1 MKGRKRL
8 TAALSAAAIGA
19 VALVAV
25 PVSLAAFASGA
36 ENGGDIVSAA
46 NDFRAPLVTAAAVGK
61 SAGGAT
67 GFVKQGGEYFVYANV
82 AADTGNPA
90 SGIAVVRA
98 DVSNLTT
105 GSSAVTLT
113 AGSFS
118 AGGTAY
124 GYRSAALTAN
134 PVLAEGA
141 KAFTVTTTDNAT
153 NANSLGGSVTVDN
166 TPPKASDV
174 QTTNVAGGTNGL
186 AEQGDTLVLSVSEP
200 VEPESI
206 LAGWNGAATNVTV
219 RIVDNSL
226 LGLGLGNDVVQIFNA
241 ANTTA
246 LPLGSV
252 DLGRSDYVTGLVG
265 GNVKFGATGTKS
277 TMTMSG
283 STITVVLGTYEGE
296 GLLGSNRIT
305 AGGNGTAVWTPT
317 ATPFDRA
324 ANAMSTAT
332 ATATESG
339 PAGKEF

>member
-1 MKGRKRL
+1 MRGRKRL
-8 TAALSAAAIGA
+8 TAALSAAAIGV
-19 VALVAV
+19 VALAAV

-46 NDFRAPLVTAAAVGK
+46 SDFRPPLVTAAVVGK
-61 SAGGAT
+61 SVGGAT

-90 SGIAVVRA
+90 SGIAAVRA
-98 DVSNLTT
+98 DVSSVTA
-105 GSSAVTLT
+105 GSSAVTLA

-118 AGGTAY
+118 AGGVAY
-124 GYRSAALTAN
+124 GYRGAALTAN
-134 PVLAEGA
+134 ASLAEGS
-141 KAFTVTTTDNAT
+141 KSFSVTATDNAG

-174 QTTNVAGGTNGL
+174 QTTNVGGGTNGL
-186 AEQGDTLVLSVSEP
+186 AEQGDTLILTASEP

-206 LAGWNGAATNVTV
+206 LAGWTGTATNVTV

-226 LGLGLGNDVVQIFNA
+226 LGLGLGDDVVQVFNS
-241 ANTTA
+241 ANTTV

-265 GNVKFGATGTKS
+265 GNIKFGATGTKS

-283 STITVVLGTYEGE
+283 NTITVVLGTYEGE
-296 GLLGSNRIT
+296 GLLGANRIT
-305 AGGNGTAVWTPT
+305 AGGTGTAVWTPT
-317 ATPFDRA
+317 ATPYDRA
-324 ANAMSTAT
+324 ANAMSTA
-332 ATATESG
+332 AASESG
-339 PAGKEF
+339 PADKEF

>member
-8 TAALSAAAIGA
+8 AAALSAAAIGA
-19 VALVAV
+19 VALAAV
-25 PVSLAAFASGA
+25 PVSLAAFSASTESVG
-36 ENGGDIVSAA
+36 NIVSAA
-46 NDFRAPLVTAAAVGK
+46 SDFRPPLVTATVVGK
-61 SAGGAT
+61 SIGGAT

-90 SGIAVVRA
+90 SGIAGVRA
-98 DVSNLTT
+98 DVSTVTT
-105 GSSAVTLT
+105 GSTAVTLT

-118 AGGTAY
+118 AGGVPY

-134 PVLAEGA
+134 AVLAEGA
-141 KAFTVTTTDNAT
+141 KAFTATATDNAL

-166 TPPKASDV
+166 TAPKASDV
-174 QTTNVAGGTNGL
+174 QTTNVGGGTNGL

-200 VEPESI
+200 VEAESI
-206 LAGWNGAATNVTV
+206 LAGWNGTATNVTV

-226 LGLGLGNDVVQIFNA
+226 LGLGLGNDIVQIFNS
-241 ANTTA
+241 ANTAA

-283 STITVVLGTYEGE
+283 NTITVVLGTYEGE
-296 GLLGSNRIT
+296 GLLGSNRQT

-317 ATPFDRA
+317 ATPYDRA

-332 ATATESG
+332 ATESG
-339 PAGKEF
+339 PADKEF

>member
-8 TAALSAAAIGA
+8 TATLSAAAIGA
-19 VALVAV
+19 VALAAV
-25 PVSLAAFASGA
+25 PVSLAAFGAST

-46 NDFRAPLVTAAAVGK
+46 SDFRPPLVTAAVVGK
-61 SAGGAT
+61 SVGGAA

-90 SGIAVVRA
+90 SGIAAVRA
-98 DVSNLTT
+98 DVSSVTT
-105 GSSAVTLT
+105 GASAVTLN

-118 AGGTAY
+118 AGGVSY
-124 GYRSAALTAN
+124 GYRGAALTAN
-134 PVLAEGA
+134 AILTEGA
-141 KAFTVTTTDNAT
+141 RAFTVTATDNAA

-166 TPPKASDV
+166 TAPKASDV
-174 QTTNVAGGTNGL
+174 QTTNVGGGTNGL
-186 AEQGDTLVLSVSEP
+186 AEQGDTLVLTVSEP

-206 LAGWNGAATNVTV
+206 LAGWNGTATNVTV

-226 LGLGLGNDVVQIFNA
+226 LGLGLGNDVVQVFNA
-241 ANTTA
+241 ANTAT

-265 GNVKFGATGTKS
+265 GNVKFGASGTKS
-277 TMTMSG
+277 TMTISG
-283 STITVVLGTYEGE
+283 NTITVVLGTYEGE

-317 ATPFDRA
+317 ATPYDRA
-324 ANAMSTAT
+324 ANAMSTA
-332 ATATESG
+332 AASESG
-339 PAGKEF
+339 PADKEF